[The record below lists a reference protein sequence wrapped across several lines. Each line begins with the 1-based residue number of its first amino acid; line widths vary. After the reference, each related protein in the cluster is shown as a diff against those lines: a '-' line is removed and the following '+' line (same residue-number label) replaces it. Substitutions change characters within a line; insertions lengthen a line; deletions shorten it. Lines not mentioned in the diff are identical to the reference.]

1 MFYLGNRSLPRI
13 FFYLL
18 RFQNSS
24 NQAVYRNLLLTFED
38 GSNIILQLCLH
49 ISNSQKSTLKPKY
62 LHLITWLSGKPFRCV
77 LLDQIHLL
85 KYRYKTFAV
94 QGFGANSSTMADD
107 KLEWVF
113 DSLVEFLRGPIW
125 NIPVLT
131 FIEQK
136 SVGKFLNI
144 YLLIYIYFI
153 YEYRK
158 NNYGYLPSQVPGGD
172 TEWKTRKI
180 LN

>member
-1 MFYLGNRSLPRI
+1 
-13 FFYLL
+13 
-18 RFQNSS
+18 
-24 NQAVYRNLLLTFED
+24 
-38 GSNIILQLCLH
+38 
-49 ISNSQKSTLKPKY
+49 
-62 LHLITWLSGKPFRCV
+62 
-77 LLDQIHLL
+77 
-85 KYRYKTFAV
+85 
-94 QGFGANSSTMADD
+94 MADD

-144 YLLIYIYFI
+144 YLLIYIHLFMRMEKI
-153 YEYRK
+153 IIDTCLK
-158 NNYGYLPSQVPGGD
+158 IHLLQDPVPCGD

>member
-1 MFYLGNRSLPRI
+1 
-13 FFYLL
+13 
-18 RFQNSS
+18 
-24 NQAVYRNLLLTFED
+24 
-38 GSNIILQLCLH
+38 
-49 ISNSQKSTLKPKY
+49 
-62 LHLITWLSGKPFRCV
+62 
-77 LLDQIHLL
+77 
-85 KYRYKTFAV
+85 
-94 QGFGANSSTMADD
+94 MADD

-144 YLLIYIYFI
+144 YLFIYIYFI

-158 NNYGYLPSQVPGGD
+158 NNYGYLP
-172 TEWKTRKI
+172 
-180 LN
+180 